1 MMKLNKGW
9 LISKLNKEISDHELR
24 LKEYRLNDVI
34 QMTHNHVSAR
44 NVLEMHDFVLS
55 IVHYYVQSR

>member
-1 MMKLNKGW
+1 MKLNIGW

-34 QMTHNHVSAR
+34 LMIHNHVSAR
-44 NVLEMHDFVLS
+44 FMYWKMHDFVLS